1 MEMYFKYWSQTLWDH
16 RVFYFDVSRKLY
28 LPGLRHSLMDSYDS
42 VSSLVCF
49 KLITSQADFEFIDKK
64 SNAVEKNQVSLLLN
78 FIKSE
83 LDV

>member
-16 RVFYFDVSRKLY
+16 CVFYFDVSRKLY
-28 LPGLRHSLMDSYDS
+28 LPGLRYSLMDSYDS